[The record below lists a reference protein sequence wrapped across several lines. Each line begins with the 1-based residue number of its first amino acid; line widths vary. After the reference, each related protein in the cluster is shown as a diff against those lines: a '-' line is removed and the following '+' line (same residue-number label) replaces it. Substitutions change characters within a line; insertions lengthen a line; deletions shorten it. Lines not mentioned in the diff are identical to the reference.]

1 MKGQPSSIWVTIFV
15 ALATLPVK
23 GGTQSFS
30 NKDHDTLQLR
40 QELATSFGQRNR
52 ALKSGYLSIHI
63 YEWNVQHDSQQ
74 GKQATNNTYGIF
86 SRITNHVGSIPMFLQ
101 GQCEGEQYHDRFLA
115 LLDASNIQCAG
126 MQSIRYWYEYMPTS
140 VIQRLSRS
148 SGSNELSSIYPLTD
162 EWLYIGNCLIR
173 YYPIL
178 NRVHVSS
185 PESQYQLPY
194 FQIYDVDPVFI
205 DFSPIVENWPMGRYA
220 NLIRTEKDGLI
231 LETADTAKATTHFFK
246 LDNHYYACET
256 RGASQDNAFVFY
268 HAQRLYGQPDSGDH
282 TVRLPRFSVKVDAG
296 RDFINIK
303 LYRIT
308 CHKIADLDA
317 SEITI
322 QVKPEPIITYTSDE
336 VEQAVGDINY
346 YLVLPQGAED
356 ATTEYAPSARGG
368 SAVFSGQL
376 EGGEE

>member
-30 NKDHDTLQLR
+30 NKD
-40 QELATSFGQRNR
+40 
-52 ALKSGYLSIHI
+52 
-63 YEWNVQHDSQQ
+63 HDSQQ

-173 YYPIL
+173 FFSNCRKL
-178 NRVHVSS
+178 ANGALC
-185 PESQYQLPY
+185 ESYQ
-194 FQIYDVDPVFI
+194 D
-205 DFSPIVENWPMGRYA
+205 R
-220 NLIRTEKDGLI
+220 
-231 LETADTAKATTHFFK
+231 
-246 LDNHYYACET
+246 
-256 RGASQDNAFVFY
+256 
-268 HAQRLYGQPDSGDH
+268 
-282 TVRLPRFSVKVDAG
+282 
-296 RDFINIK
+296 
-303 LYRIT
+303 
-308 CHKIADLDA
+308 
-317 SEITI
+317 
-322 QVKPEPIITYTSDE
+322 
-336 VEQAVGDINY
+336 
-346 YLVLPQGAED
+346 
-356 ATTEYAPSARGG
+356 
-368 SAVFSGQL
+368 
-376 EGGEE
+376 EGWFNP